1 MQVKKSFFLF
11 LTEDFSFN
19 EVLIKTVRSVGC
31 EVPQHLPQADI
42 SKSTEWMHIFL
53 KFYALGL
60 ALKNE
65 VTCIMFLNDFT
76 LCHTVG
82 T

>member
-1 MQVKKSFFLF
+1 MLENCMNTNHFTHPFFMQVKILF

-42 SKSTEWMHIFL
+42 ISKSTEWMHIFL
-53 KFYALGL
+53 KFYVLEL
-60 ALKNE
+60 ALKN
-65 VTCIMFLNDFT
+65 
-76 LCHTVG
+76 
-82 T
+82 

>member
-76 LCHTVG
+76 LRHTVG